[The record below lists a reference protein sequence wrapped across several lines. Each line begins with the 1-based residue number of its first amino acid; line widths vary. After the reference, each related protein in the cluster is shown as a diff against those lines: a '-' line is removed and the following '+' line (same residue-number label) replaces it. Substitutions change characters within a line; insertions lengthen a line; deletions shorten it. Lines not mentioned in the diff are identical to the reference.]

1 MRPKTG
7 TDPQWSILSELI
19 KDLVRQ
25 MLRLHFD
32 DETIIFHLKSA
43 NIRNARKIL
52 DRVLNEAKQEAIARL
67 DLYGP

>member
-1 MRPKTG
+1 
-7 TDPQWSILSELI
+7 
-19 KDLVRQ
+19 

-52 DRVLNEAKQEAIARL
+52 DHVLNEARQEAIARL